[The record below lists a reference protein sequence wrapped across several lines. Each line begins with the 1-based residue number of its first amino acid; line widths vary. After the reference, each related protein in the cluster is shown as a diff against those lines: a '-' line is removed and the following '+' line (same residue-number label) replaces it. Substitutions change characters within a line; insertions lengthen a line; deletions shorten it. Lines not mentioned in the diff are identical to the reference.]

1 MGNVLLLLVRF
12 GYHLMFFLLEGI
24 AIYLI
29 VNYNQSQK
37 EIFINSTN
45 LFSTS
50 LNDKVDGMVKFSN
63 LQQTNDKL
71 QAENARLLERFI
83 SENVNAVDL
92 TTIDT
97 LSQDSLKYHLIP
109 ATICNSTYTLRN
121 NNLTLCQ
128 GSKDGIE
135 PDMGV
140 ITDKGLVGIV
150 RNVSPN
156 FSRVMSILHSQS
168 IIDCAI
174 KRNNAHGSLIW
185 DGNNPRIL
193 NLVDIPKHISVLEG
207 DTVLT
212 SGYST
217 IFPKGLLVGTVKSVT
232 LPNGSNSYNIGV
244 ELFSDPVTLNTA
256 YVIVNKYSKE
266 QITLESEIINE

>member
-45 LFSTS
+45 LFSAS
-50 LNDKVDGMVKFSN
+50 VNDKVDGIVKFSN

-71 QAENARLLERFI
+71 QTENARLLERFI

-97 LSQDSLKYHLIP
+97 LSQDSLKYQLIP

-140 ITDKGLVGIV
+140 ITDNGLVGIV

-174 KRNNAHGSLIW
+174 KRNNAHGSLVW

-217 IFPKGLLVGTVKSVT
+217 IFPKGLLVGMVKTVT

-256 YVIVNKYSKE
+256 YVIVNKFSKE
-266 QITLESEIINE
+266 QITLESETVNE